1 MRKEWI
7 AAPKRTSEILKH
19 YQLQAKK
26 SLGQNF
32 LMDPQVLEDMVHVA
46 EVDKQTDVIE
56 IGPGIGALTEFLAER
71 ARRVVSFELDQRMLP
86 VLEAEL
92 GHYENLTI
100 VPQDILKV
108 DLQQE
113 VADYFPD
120 SQRLVVVANLP
131 YYITTP
137 ILFHLLEA
145 QLPIE
150 AYALMMQYEV
160 AERLTASSGTKAYGA
175 ITVVMDYYGQAEIA
189 LKVPH
194 TAFKP
199 QPKVDSAVLYLKARK
214 EPSVELVNPDF
225 FFKWVQACFQQ
236 RRKTLWNNLK
246 RFFSGRDQVEER
258 LMRALERCTI
268 DPKIRAEKLD
278 LADFARLEKALNQEG
293 LIPQVSN
300 G

>member
-175 ITVVMDYYGQAEIA
+175 ITVVMDC
-189 LKVPH
+189 L
-194 TAFKP
+194 
-199 QPKVDSAVLYLKARK
+199 LYTSDA
-214 EPSVELVNPDF
+214 
-225 FFKWVQACFQQ
+225 
-236 RRKTLWNNLK
+236 
-246 RFFSGRDQVEER
+246 
-258 LMRALERCTI
+258 
-268 DPKIRAEKLD
+268 
-278 LADFARLEKALNQEG
+278 ADDTR
-293 LIPQVSN
+293 
-300 G
+300 